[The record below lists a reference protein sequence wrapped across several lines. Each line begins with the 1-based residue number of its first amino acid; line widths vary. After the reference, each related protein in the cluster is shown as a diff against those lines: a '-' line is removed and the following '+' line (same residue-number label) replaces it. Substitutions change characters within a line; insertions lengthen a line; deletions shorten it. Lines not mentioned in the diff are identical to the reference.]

1 MKLVRK
7 QEACK
12 ILGVSMSTLNRYLD
26 KGVYTKYQVMK
37 GAIVY
42 IDYLELPTFKRKE
55 YERNNTTKTA

>member
-7 QEACK
+7 QEASK
-12 ILGVSMSTLNRYLD
+12 ILGVSMSTLTRYLD
-26 KGVYTKYQVMK
+26 EGIYEKYQLKK

-55 YERNNTTKTA
+55 YEANNTTKAT